1 MNILFSST
9 SYVFSDHIPGG
20 EYQVAHAVVSGLA
33 ARGHTIHVIVPQ
45 AKLRE
50 PIPNVTIHEIS
61 GYDFVERE
69 SYFAYRLNWWTFTIR
84 SYFAAKRIIRENDI
98 DIVHHIRPAF
108 LEKFS
113 LCWRLPL
120 PFVYGP
126 VSLPMIHT
134 LPPGTAM
141 PGETN
146 KVGPLEKL
154 KNKLIDKLN
163 FTIGKKL
170 WDNMMETAASVPV
183 SVPPTRDY
191 LPKSC
196 QSKSPIIPLGVD
208 PKEFSPQED
217 ETPSTDAPEIFY
229 AGHLVAAKGVDY
241 LMQAM
246 EKVHKKIPNARLV
259 FAGDGFEGP
268 RLRAMAKD
276 LQIERCVEFLGP
288 VPFTEMPDLFRRCSI
303 FCLPTLAEAFGLSLL
318 QAMATG
324 KPIVASAVGGIPYFV
339 EDGKSG
345 HLVPSCDADALADA
359 LIDLLSHPEKM
370 KQMGQHNRRL
380 IEQRYSWDPI
390 IEQIE
395 TLYKDVLA
403 RAH

>member
-20 EYQVAHAVVSGLA
+20 EYQVAHAIVSGLA
-33 ARGHTIHVIVPQ
+33 ARGHNIHIIVPK

-69 SYFAYRLNWWTFTIR
+69 NYFSYRWNWWTFTIR
-84 SYFAAKRIIRENDI
+84 SYRLAKKLIREHPI

-126 VSLPMIHT
+126 VSLPMTHS

-141 PGETN
+141 PGETG
-146 KVGPLEKL
+146 KTSAIGKL

-163 FTIGKKL
+163 FTVGKWL
-170 WDNMMETAASVPV
+170 WDRMMETAASVPV

-191 LPKSC
+191 LPDCC
-196 QSKSPIIPLGVD
+196 QTKSPIIPLGVD
-208 PKEFSPQED
+208 PNEFSPAPS
-217 ETPSTDAPEIFY
+217 ETSFHAPEIFY

-241 LMQAM
+241 LVKAMQ
-246 EKVHKKIPNARLV
+246 KVHERIPNARLV
-259 FAGDGFEGP
+259 LAGDGFERP
-268 RLRAMAKD
+268 RLKTMAKD
-276 LQIERCVEFLGP
+276 LGIENQVEFLGP
-288 VPFTEMPDLFRRCSI
+288 VPFTQMPDLFRRCTI

-318 QAMATG
+318 QAMASG

-345 HLVPSCDADALADA
+345 HLVPSCNVEALSDA
-359 LIDLLSHPEKM
+359 LIDLLQHPEKM
-370 KQMGQHNRRL
+370 ATMGKHNRTL
-380 IEQRYSWDPI
+380 IEQHYSWNPI
-390 IEQIE
+390 VTQIE
-395 TLYKDVLA
+395 ALYNEVLN
-403 RAH
+403 RAN

>member
-20 EYQVAHAVVSGLA
+20 EYQVAHAIVSGLA
-33 ARGHTIHVIVPQ
+33 ARGHNIHIIVPK

-69 SYFAYRLNWWTFTIR
+69 SYFAYRWNWWTFTIR
-84 SYFAAKRIIRENDI
+84 SYRLAKKLTREYPI

-126 VSLPMIHT
+126 VSLPMTHS
-134 LPPGTAM
+134 LPPNTAM
-141 PGETN
+141 PGETG
-146 KVGPLEKL
+146 KTGIIGKL

-163 FTIGKKL
+163 FTVGKWL
-170 WDNMMETAASVPV
+170 WDRMMETAASVPV
-183 SVPPTRDY
+183 SVQPTRNY
-191 LPKSC
+191 LPDCC
-196 QSKSPIIPLGVD
+196 QNKSPIIPLGVD
-208 PKEFSPQED
+208 PNEFSPAPS
-217 ETPSTDAPEIFY
+217 ETTSQAPEIFY

-241 LMQAM
+241 LIQAM
-246 EKVHKKIPNARLV
+246 QKVHEHIPNARLV
-259 FAGDGFEGP
+259 LAGDGFERP
-268 RLRAMAKD
+268 RLKTMAQN
-276 LQIERCVEFLGP
+276 LGIEDYVEFLGP
-288 VPFTEMPDLFRRCSI
+288 VPFTQMPDLFRRCAI

-318 QAMATG
+318 QAMASG

-345 HLVPSCDADALADA
+345 HLVPSCNVDALSDA
-359 LIDLLSHPEKM
+359 LIDLLQHPEKM
-370 KQMGQHNRRL
+370 VSMGKHNRTL
-380 IEQRYSWDPI
+380 IEQHYSWNPI
-390 IEQIE
+390 VTQIE
-395 TLYKDVLA
+395 TLYTEVLN